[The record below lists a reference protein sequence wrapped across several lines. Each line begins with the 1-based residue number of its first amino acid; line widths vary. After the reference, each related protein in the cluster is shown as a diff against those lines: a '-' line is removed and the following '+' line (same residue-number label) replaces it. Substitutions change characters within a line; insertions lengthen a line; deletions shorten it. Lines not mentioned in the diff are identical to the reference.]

1 MTREDIEYYEGM
13 FSIFSENAWIEF
25 IEEKRN
31 SIEVLKNTLV
41 DERDSVMIY
50 RTQGRIDELNL
61 LVNLEQ
67 TMIDIYDA
75 SV

>member
-13 FSIFSENAWIEF
+13 FSIFSENTWREF

-67 TMIDIYDA
+67 TMRDIYDA

>member
-13 FSIFSENAWIEF
+13 FSIFSEGAWREC

-41 DERDSVMIY
+41 DERDSVIIY

-67 TMIDIYDA
+67 TMRDIYDA

>member
-13 FSIFSENAWIEF
+13 FSIFSEGAWREF

-41 DERDSVMIY
+41 D
-50 RTQGRIDELNL
+50 G
-61 LVNLEQ
+61 
-67 TMIDIYDA
+67 A
-75 SV
+75 

>member
-1 MTREDIEYYEGM
+1 MTREDREYYEGM
-13 FSIFSENAWIEF
+13 FSIFSETVWREF

-67 TMIDIYDA
+67 TMRDIYDA